1 LVAPMPGKVL
11 EVHVNEGDV
20 VEAGEPLMVLE
31 AMKMEHRIVAS
42 EAGKVTA
49 VHFGVGEQ
57 VAQGATLLEI
67 EEAS

>member
-1 LVAPMPGKVL
+1 MPGKVL

-57 VAQGATLLEI
+57 VAQGAMLLEI

>member
-1 LVAPMPGKVL
+1 MPGKVL
-11 EVHVNEGDV
+11 EVHVMEGDV

-42 EAGKVTA
+42 KAGKVTA

-57 VAQGATLLEI
+57 VVQGSTLLEI